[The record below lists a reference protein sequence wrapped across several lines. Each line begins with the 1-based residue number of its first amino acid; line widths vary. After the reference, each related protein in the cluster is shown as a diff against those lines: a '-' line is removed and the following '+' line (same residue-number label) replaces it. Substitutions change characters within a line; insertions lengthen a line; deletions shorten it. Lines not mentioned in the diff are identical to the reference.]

1 MSLISSSR
9 WKGQVAGNSKKYWPS
24 CPACR
29 ARVLQIRPLFNPN
42 SPTNPMLTEWAVSS
56 SGLLWRTVIHLLES
70 CPSPWRPF
78 CLEKLESALKLVVQH
93 KKRSRQT
100 CTGYFFTVLTPVL
113 TTNVTNFKLKMK
125 RSSCREFEE
134 ILTQLYVFYRF
145 ALCSIRTVPLT
156 QCSLNELFLHPAFC
170 DVLSFICW
178 NHAHRHGARFVLPW
192 LVQKMQLIIPNEDF
206 LDPWFGA

>member
-1 MSLISSSR
+1 M
-9 WKGQVAGNSKKYWPS
+9 
-24 CPACR
+24 
-29 ARVLQIRPLFNPN
+29 
-42 SPTNPMLTEWAVSS
+42 
-56 SGLLWRTVIHLLES
+56 LES

-78 CLEKLESALKLVVQH
+78 CLGKFESALKLVVQH
-93 KKRSRQT
+93 KIPSKRPRQT

-113 TTNVTNFKLKMK
+113 TTNANVTNFKLKMK

-134 ILTQLYVFYRF
+134 ILTQLSSMQSTCFYRF

-206 LDPWFGA
+206 LDP